1 MISSLPWASPS
12 TYIKP
17 VESAN
22 NPDWER
28 SSTYEVDTHP
38 SASSVS
44 DPALKTIAGS
54 AFLGE
59 VSVVFSWWPRSVTSM
74 AMMSSAGLRY
84 SYRKPTPVIYVSD
97 D

>member
-22 NPDWER
+22 NPDWAP

-44 DPALKTIAGS
+44 DPALEIIAGS

-59 VSVVFSWWPRSVTSM
+59 VSVVCSWWPRSVTLK

-84 SYRKPTPVIYVSD
+84 SYRKPTPVSYVSGD
-97 D
+97 